1 MATLAEIRA
10 KLQEQEV
17 KRSPNSSGGDN
28 AIYPFWN
35 IPEGTTATLR
45 FLSDKDPNNT
55 FFWVERQ
62 MIRLPFAGIKG
73 QSEAKPTTV
82 QVPCME
88 MWGEPCPVLSEI
100 RPWFKDPSLEDMGR
114 KYWKKRSYIFQ
125 GFVVNSPLEEDSTP
139 ENPIRRFVI
148 NPSIFNIIR
157 SALMNPDM
165 EDLPTDIDKGRDF
178 KLTKTQKGGYAD
190 YSTSTWSFKE
200 RSVQV
205 PCMEMWGEPCPVLSE
220 IRPWFK
226 DPSLEDMGR
235 KYWKKRSYIFQGF
248 VVNSP
253 LEEDSTPENPIR
265 RFVINPSIFNIIRSA
280 LMNPDME
287 DLPTDIDKGRDFK
300 LTKTQKGGY
309 ADYSTS
315 TWSFKERSVSDSE
328 RSAIDSHGLHN
339 LGDYLPKK
347 PSAEEVKIIAEMFK
361 ASVDGELYDESR
373 FGQYYR
379 PAGMAS
385 SPSSNAS
392 ATTTATTTATATPTP
407 APQAE
412 VKVETPVVEA
422 KVEAPAAQPE
432 VATATA
438 TASATDDKSKASADD
453 ILAMIRARQ
462 SK

>member
-73 QSEAKPTTV
+73 SSEAKPTTV

-125 GFVVNSPLEEDSTP
+125 GFVVNSPMEEDSTP

-165 EDLPTDIDKGRDF
+165 EDLPTDVEKGRDF

-200 RSVQV
+200 R
-205 PCMEMWGEPCPVLSE
+205 
-220 IRPWFK
+220 
-226 DPSLEDMGR
+226 
-235 KYWKKRSYIFQGF
+235 
-248 VVNSP
+248 
-253 LEEDSTPENPIR
+253 T
-265 RFVINPSIFNIIRSA
+265 
-280 LMNPDME
+280 
-287 DLPTDIDKGRDFK
+287 
-300 LTKTQKGGY
+300 
-309 ADYSTS
+309 
-315 TWSFKERSVSDSE
+315 VSDSE

-373 FGQYYR
+373 FGQHYR

-385 SPSSNAS
+385 SPRTNSNS
-392 ATTTATTTATATPTP
+392 ATTTTAAPTAAPVAPVAPAAPVVETAAPVVETTTAT
-407 APQAE
+407 
-412 VKVETPVVEA
+412 
-422 KVEAPAAQPE
+422 APAAQPE

-438 TASATDDKSKASADD
+438 TATDDKSKASADD